1 MSIFYI
7 KLDIIQKIKSKVINV
22 INKKVGI
29 IGVGNVGS
37 TLAYTLASKGICSN
51 IVLKDIRENIV
62 QAMALDISQSA
73 NAAKSHTVVRSASS
87 GKDLE
92 GCDVVVITAGLP
104 RTPGMSR
111 DDLLLKNASIMQ
123 SVMDDIK
130 TYASNAIIVVVS
142 NPLDAMVYSAL
153 KISGFPREQI
163 VGMAGILDSARMSH
177 FILEKLGY
185 GAGQVESSVM
195 GGHGDDMVPLPNF
208 STVAGVP
215 LSEVLSA
222 EDIQEIVDKTKNG
235 GLQIVKL
242 LETGSAYYAPAHA
255 TSLMVEAILHN
266 QKKIYPCA
274 VMLDGEYGHE
284 NIVSGVPVML
294 GSKGVEKIIELNLNE
309 EQAKLF
315 ASSVASV
322 RELTTTLDTKFFN

>member
-1 MSIFYI
+1 MT
-7 KLDIIQKIKSKVINV
+7 
-22 INKKVGI
+22 NKKVGI

-37 TLAYTLASKGICSN
+37 TLAYTLASKGICTS
-51 IVLKDIRENIV
+51 IILRDIRENVV

-73 NAAKSHTVVRSASS
+73 NAAKSHTVVRAASS
-87 GKDLE
+87 GSDLE

-111 DDLLLKNASIMQ
+111 DDLLVTNANIMKTVIQ
-123 SVMDDIK
+123 DVK
-130 TYASNAIIVVVS
+130 TYASNAKIIIVS
-142 NPLDAMVYSAL
+142 NPLDAMVYTAL
-153 KISGFPREQI
+153 KVSGFPREQI

-177 FILEKLGY
+177 FILDKLGY
-185 GAGQVESSVM
+185 GAGQIESSVM

-215 LSEVLSA
+215 LSELLSSEDV
-222 EDIQEIVDKTKNG
+222 EDIVTKTRNG

-266 QKKIYPCA
+266 KKKIYPCA
-274 VMLDGEYGHE
+274 VMLEGEYGYE

-294 GSKGVEKIIELNLNE
+294 GANGVEKIIELNLND
-309 EQAKLF
+309 EQKKMF
-315 ASSVASV
+315 AQSVNSV
-322 RELTTTLDTKFFN
+322 QGLVDTLNSKFF